1 MIQTFLRMA
10 VETQDVEWLESARS
24 AGVFQVPMELGMDDS
39 TGGKSTIPAAPI
51 DPVSGVQ
58 VLPLFECLFAALQQV
73 TYEVEAGDVNVANV
87 GFGAEMLGFV
97 ERVIGDF
104 VVGACE
110 LHRHRETLDANSGNT
125 TSRDTRMANA
135 FLDGTAAGL
144 MVLASAVRLPDAV
157 AALGR
162 ACPNAMDAELDPAR
176 FMRDDVAAEFQSVR
190 EVPEDEEDK
199 FKRSCR
205 FKPALFAMHFGAG
218 SCVDA
223 LVASGWNPR
232 GPLGSWYNP
241 GPDVL
246 EQIPADDPWRAFNRR
261 TSKTGLTMVDILTM
275 QANEQ
280 ITPFAP
286 EILFRALEQT
296 KQHGAFRPVDQL
308 AYLSIGR
315 DCLTYGGSS
324 TLYALM
330 KAGAFDLDVAQS
342 LQDAA
347 DQAFAPLFDHYRDRM
362 PWSELFD
369 ADYDRSIVH
378 EILASEVARQQPK
391 LCEELALKVI
401 GMATEDGYAA
411 KVFAPRITD
420 QHIDTIEPA
429 ISVNA
434 IRVVEAFLDRGY
446 DMCAQVGDHAS
457 TPLELMEAAGA
468 TEMEELVR
476 AHKARAHVKSLL
488 GRSALSTAAV

>member
-39 TGGKSTIPAAPI
+39 TGAKSTINGAPI
-51 DPVSGVQ
+51 DPVSGVHL
-58 VLPLFECLFAALQQV
+58 LPLYECLFAALQQV

-87 GFGAEMLGFV
+87 GFGAEMLDFV
-97 ERVIGDF
+97 TSMISDF
-104 VVGACE
+104 VVGADH
-110 LHRHRETLDANSGNT
+110 LHRVREAIDAESGPT
-125 TSRDTRMANA
+125 TARDTRMANA

-144 MVLASAVRLPDAV
+144 MVLASALRLPKAV

-176 FMRDDVAAEFQSVR
+176 FMRDDVAAAFQSVR

-199 FKRSCR
+199 YKRSCR
-205 FKPALFAMHFGAG
+205 FKPAVFAMHFGAG
-218 SCVDA
+218 DCVDA

-241 GPDVL
+241 GPEML
-246 EQIPADDPWRAFNRR
+246 EQIPVDDPWRTFNRG
-261 TSKTGLTMVDILTM
+261 TSKTGLTLVDILIM
-275 QANEQ
+275 QSEEQ
-280 ITPFAP
+280 IAPFAP
-286 EILFRALEQT
+286 DVLFTALERT
-296 KQHGAFRPVDQL
+296 KQHGDFRRVDQL

-315 DCLTYGGSS
+315 DWLTYGGTS

-347 DQAFAPLFDHYRDRM
+347 DQAFGPLFDHYRDRM

-378 EILASEVARQQPK
+378 EILASEVARQQPE

-420 QHIDTIEPA
+420 LHIDTVEPA
-429 ISVNA
+429 IAVNA
-434 IRVVEAFLDRGY
+434 IRVVEAFLDGGY

-488 GRSALSTAAV
+488 DRAAQRTAAV